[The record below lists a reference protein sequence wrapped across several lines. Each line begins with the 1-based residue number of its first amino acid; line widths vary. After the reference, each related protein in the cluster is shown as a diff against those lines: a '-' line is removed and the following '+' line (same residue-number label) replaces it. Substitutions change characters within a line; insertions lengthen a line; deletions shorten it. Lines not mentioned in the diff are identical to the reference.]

1 MAPMVAAA
9 QALLQFLTEN
19 QADGADNVG
28 VGVVNHNGI
37 RTRALTASK
46 AFQKGDVVLASSPAH
61 VLHRQDVHGRRFEGC
76 NDDACKVA
84 LYIAEQRAQAS
95 KDVAS
100 IDPYWQKAMST
111 FPSFSDFESL
121 GMPLAASEKA
131 LTVLSQIPE
140 LQTFVHFIRHTRG
153 TMLSAVDF
161 YNRNSESHL
170 SFADALWGR
179 LVAESSME
187 SSCGLHVAPVAD
199 WVNHSRTPNVSYHCD
214 DGNVT
219 LSALQSISPG
229 HELQAEYNQSGPLA
243 NFARYGIIEDAS
255 STKPLS
261 PSSCTRLQLLS
272 SDKEPVLRTASRFAS
287 IHCGQPLT
295 PTPSGPSEVVPT
307 KEAVPTVEHA
317 TRKPMSASV
326 ALENGKET
334 QSSDPTSNGLQWGS
348 LQLQPLTQIPGVS
361 NLLYGPRPYV
371 PLSPSAWDATLP
383 MMMPT
388 MAANMSPEDVIAL
401 DVWIAIRSKKVK
413 RAGEFLV
420 NADRTKKNAYG

>member
-1 MAPMVAAA
+1 MNLKRQMLQESVNLNANHQRQVQVLARPRIDLHPSQEKMLAMVPANLKIDLHQRQDVSVCRLKEKKPREVVPTSRKIDLRPRQAVEMCKSKKVQNVRLQGTAAQHSQVSPAKRARSQGLMAPMVAAA

-46 AFQKGDVVLASSPAH
+46 ALQKGDVVLTSSPAH

-179 LVAESSME
+179 LVAESSVE

-272 SDKEPVLRTASRFAS
+272 PLDESRG
-287 IHCGQPLT
+287 H
-295 PTPSGPSEVVPT
+295 V
-307 KEAVPTVEHA
+307 H
-317 TRKPMSASV
+317 
-326 ALENGKET
+326 
-334 QSSDPTSNGLQWGS
+334 
-348 LQLQPLTQIPGVS
+348 
-361 NLLYGPRPYV
+361 LL
-371 PLSPSAWDATLP
+371 D
-383 MMMPT
+383 
-388 MAANMSPEDVIAL
+388 
-401 DVWIAIRSKKVK
+401 
-413 RAGEFLV
+413 
-420 NADRTKKNAYG
+420 